1 MDYNVRVCHRL
12 SIITCDVTFTHSCYF
27 LFPGMCM
34 YISSCELCSVVAI
47 LPLLFGRIYEAEGTS
62 QACLANP

>member
-1 MDYNVRVCHRL
+1 MVPCSLAVSISFILRREECHRL

-47 LPLLFGRIYEAEGTS
+47 LPL
-62 QACLANP
+62 